1 MVAQGGE
8 GAEGSWSPGD
18 AHVLHR
24 AARSSRRRRKT
35 LLRTCATAEWRRAVS
50 RTSPMSYACVANTS
64 SRSVPCLFV
73 CVFLVV
79 TVQLASPRGAL
90 ARIPRSPAEPR
101 CAGPSEAGCT
111 AADAFQRCV
120 VAFGAVARAPGWEGQ
135 GRPSP
140 LPTFGAVFVLSL
152 LLSVL

>member
-1 MVAQGGE
+1 MPA
-8 GAEGSWSPGD
+8 
-18 AHVLHR
+18 LHR
-24 AARSSRRRRKT
+24 AWSGCRLWPRQG
-35 LLRTCATAEWRRAVS
+35 RRAS
-50 RTSPMSYACVANTS
+50 SQLLAVASTMNTS
-64 SRSVPCLFV
+64 ALLSSVFFAADWAV
-73 CVFLVV
+73 GGTYGGIVV

-90 ARIPRSPAEPR
+90 ARTPGSPAEPR

-140 LPTFGAVFVLSL
+140 LPTFGAVFILSL